1 MRVAGILAMGVTLG
15 LPHAAASQELEGGLL
30 LTYAFLEQIGSSDHR
45 AGTSTLGLG
54 GRMVWHIRSFVAI
67 EGELAVHPS
76 AGVQGYRVQGFA
88 GAKAGFRYRQL
99 GVFGKARPGFI
110 YFSRDPFGVER
121 QGGSIFEPAWADSLE
136 PAIDVGGV
144 LEYYAPNGVIIR
156 FDLADTI
163 VHYEPRS
170 VFQSQHLPRRE
181 VGGFTTR
188 NRQWSV
194 GVSKRF

>member
-1 MRVAGILAMGVTLG
+1 VRVTGSLLVGLALG
-15 LPHAAASQELEGGLL
+15 LSNAASAQQVEGGVF
-30 LTYAFLEQIGSSDHR
+30 LTYAFLEQIGGNDHR
-45 AGTSTLGLG
+45 AGTSTMGLG
-54 GRMVWHIRSFVAI
+54 GRAVWHVLPFVDV
-67 EGELAVHPS
+67 EGEVAGHPN
-76 AGVQGYRVQGFA
+76 AGVQGYRIQGFA
-88 GAKAGFRYRQL
+88 GAKAGFRFYHL
-99 GVFGKARPGFI
+99 GVFAKARPGFI

-121 QGGSIFEPAWADSLE
+121 PGRSFFEPAWADSLE
-136 PAIDVGGV
+136 PAIDLGGV

-170 VFQSQHLPRRE
+170 VFQSQHLPRRD

-188 NRQWSV
+188 NRQWSF

>member
-1 MRVAGILAMGVTLG
+1 VKVGGFLLAGLTLA
-15 LPHAAASQELEGGLL
+15 LPHPAGAQPLEGGLF

-54 GRMVWHIRSFVAI
+54 GRIVWHVLPFVDL
-67 EGELAVHPS
+67 EGEVAGHPN
-76 AGVQGYRVQGFA
+76 AGVQGYRIQGFA
-88 GAKAGFRYRQL
+88 GAKAGFRYHRL
-99 GVFGKARPGFI
+99 GVFAKARPGFI
-110 YFSRDPFGVER
+110 YFSKDPFGVER
-121 QGGSIFEPAWADSLE
+121 PGHSFFEPAWADSLE

-144 LEYYAPNGVIIR
+144 LEYYVPNGVIVR

-163 VHYEPRS
+163 VHYESRS

-188 NRQWSV
+188 NRQWSF